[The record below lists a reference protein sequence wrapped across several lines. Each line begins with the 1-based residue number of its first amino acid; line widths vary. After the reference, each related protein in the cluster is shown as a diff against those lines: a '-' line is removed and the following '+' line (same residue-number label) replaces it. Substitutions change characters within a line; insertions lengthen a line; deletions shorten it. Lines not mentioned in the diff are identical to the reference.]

1 MGSGLIGVTCV
12 RDDSKLLK
20 EESRKL
26 GLSIYSSVV
35 KGLPSMHEAI
45 HSISVPERETK
56 AETERD
62 RKK

>member
-1 MGSGLIGVTCV
+1 MGSGLIDVTCA

-35 KGLPSMHEAI
+35 KGLPSMHEALTFNL
-45 HSISVPERETK
+45 R
-56 AETERD
+56 A
-62 RKK
+62 